1 MNEQPQKADYCLE
14 INFKKGS
21 ESPSR
26 VFRSMY
32 ELIETFQIVDR
43 SLVKSIDNNIEPVL
57 ILEDIESG
65 SIKTWL
71 SNALSAID
79 DDALK
84 NIDWKP
90 AVGKYIVKAK
100 YFIIDFFNGRTGIS
114 NSNDVKPLEN
124 ELYQLAKETDVK
136 WLPAYE
142 PISRRELL
150 EGIQRISSNISHLT
164 SEDSASYITDE
175 DKVGFNL
182 DFQLVPESLEEL
194 LIKETISSD
203 NEMILKVKKPD
214 YLGESMWEFRHGGK
228 IIPAKILNTEWLI
241 QFQSRE
247 IDIRPGDSIRAIV
260 KITHK
265 YDYNGELA
273 GTSNEILDI
282 KEVIQV
288 NSPEQISLFKKD
300 TEENS

>member
-1 MNEQPQKADYCLE
+1 MNEQLQKADYCLE

-32 ELIETFQIVDR
+32 ELIETFQAVDR
-43 SLVKSIDNNIEPVL
+43 SLVKSIDNNIQTLL

-71 SNALSAID
+71 SNVLNAID

-84 NIDWKP
+84 NLDWKP
-90 AVGKYIVKAK
+90 AVGKYIVKGK
-100 YFIIDFFNGRTGIS
+100 YFIIDFLNGRTGIS
-114 NSNDVKPLEN
+114 NINEVKPLEN
-124 ELYQLAKETDVK
+124 KLHELAKETDVK

-142 PISRRELL
+142 PVSKRELL
-150 EGIQRISSNISHLT
+150 EGIQKISSNIEHLT

-182 DFQLVPESLEEL
+182 DFKLVPESLEEL
-194 LIKETISSD
+194 LIKETISSE

-228 IIPAKILNTEWLI
+228 IIPAKILNAEWLV

-265 YDYNGELA
+265 YDYNGELT

-282 KEVIQV
+282 TEVIQV
-288 NSPEQISLFKKD
+288 NSPKQTSLFEKEKD
-300 TEENS
+300 ESS